1 MKISDEIKNKIKIIN
16 LEKFRGRPCTEE
28 EKKLEMQRTEM
39 DKFIHDQEEH
49 FMTKEEMNNIIK
61 QEELDKYLRLKL
73 NTYDCPNQQY
83 AVINKIKNYY
93 TLLTL
98 GERGGVTV
106 NEVYDS
112 LEKLYYGIIEEMR
125 YAKEW
130 YMNTGFKPF
139 EEGGNPFEG
148 DVEFI
153 DWCDL
158 DSQNKNEEEEER

>member
-1 MKISDEIKNKIKIIN
+1 MKISDEIKNKIKIMN
-16 LEKFRGRPCTEE
+16 LERFYERPCTER
-28 EKKLEMQRTEM
+28 EKNIEMQRTEI
-39 DKFIHDQEEH
+39 DKLKPDQEEH

-73 NTYDCPNQQY
+73 NTYDCTNELY
-83 AVINKIKNYY
+83 AVINKINGYY
-93 TLLTL
+93 TFLTL
-98 GERGGVTV
+98 GERGVVAV

-125 YAKEW
+125 YAKEG
-130 YMNTGFKPF
+130 YKNTGIKPF

-153 DWCDL
+153 DWCDV
-158 DSQNKNEEEEER
+158 D